1 MARKG
6 FWKTLKEDIR
16 VVKERDPAASN
27 TLEVILCYPGLHA
40 IWFHRLAHWLYKR
53 GLRTLPRLI
62 SHFSRFLTGIEIHPG
77 AEIGEGFFIDHGMG
91 VVIGETTEIG
101 KNVTLYQGVT
111 LGGTGKEKGKR
122 HPTIR
127 DNVVVSSDATIL
139 GPIEIGENSRV
150 GAGAVVI
157 NPVPPNS
164 TVVGVPGRVIK
175 KDGVRLQPLDLHHE
189 RLPDPVM
196 ETFNS
201 IFKRLDKL
209 EYQLRELERRIKE
222 KNEHQGS

>member
-1 MARKG
+1 MEDSKG
-6 FWKTLKEDIR
+6 RYKS
-16 VVKERDPAASN
+16 VKERDPAASN

-222 KNEHQGS
+222 ENEHQGS